1 MSSQATEK
9 MKKKRPMVMS
19 ILCYCLLII
28 SISSWLMAGNTTAL
42 LLQHAQHAGAAS
54 THIINAA
61 KGGFVVMRA
70 LSALLLLATVGLF
83 FMRTWGVWLQW
94 AFCAIGLISSLF
106 TSLSIGF
113 VIPQLCLAVILY
125 YYRHRFT
132 GYPKLP
138 GLKKPS
144 S

>member
-1 MSSQATEK
+1 MSSQVAEK
-9 MKKKRPMVMS
+9 MNKKRPIAIV

-28 SISSWLMAGNTTAL
+28 SISSWMMAGSTLAL
-42 LLQHAQHAGAAS
+42 IHQHASHASAA
-54 THIINAA
+54 TAHVLNAA
-61 KGGFVVMRA
+61 QSGFIIMRF
-70 LSALLLLATVGLF
+70 LSALLLLATIGLF
-83 FMRTWGVWLQW
+83 FMKTWGVWLQW
-94 AFCAIGLISSLF
+94 AFCAIGLISSVL
-106 TSLSIGF
+106 TSLSIGL

-138 GLKKPS
+138 SLKRPS